1 MILEV
6 TLLVIDMNLI
16 KIRYGNGVGWGGVG
30 PKDGSLPPLRIVLS
44 YPIPA
49 LLCMMG
55 EIFLPHPHP
64 LGPCEVPL
72 YPVKLYFLLIFPQL
86 VKIF

>member
-1 MILEV
+1 MIFEV

-16 KIRYGNGVGWGGVG
+16 KIRYGNGVG
-30 PKDGSLPPLRIVLS
+30 PKDGSLLPLRIVLS